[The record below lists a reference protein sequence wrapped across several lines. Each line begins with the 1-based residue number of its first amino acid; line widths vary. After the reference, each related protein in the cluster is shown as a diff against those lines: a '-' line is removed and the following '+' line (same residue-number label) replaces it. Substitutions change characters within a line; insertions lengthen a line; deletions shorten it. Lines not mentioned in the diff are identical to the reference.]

1 MIKDRLKTN
10 KLSVPSEIRDRVIA
24 GVVKKL
30 GVKDYF
36 KLKDRFDGEFYL
48 RKQYKRIFSSYF
60 FERNLNIQLLDENK
74 PLYCKSEFEIEGTT
88 YHITGTYNPNKIKIP
103 KRDKVDSFLVL
114 KIQEFP
120 PVVEFLGE
128 ISYSKCLELLPFK
141 EKIQSNNEV
150 TEEPLIVLERKDL
163 EC

>member
-1 MIKDRLKTN
+1 MKERLKSN
-10 KLSVPSEIRDRVIA
+10 KIRIPSDIRDRVID

-30 GVKDYF
+30 GVKDYY

-60 FERNLNIQLLDENK
+60 FERNLKIQLLDANK
-74 PLYCKSEFEIEGTT
+74 PLFCKSEFEIDGRV
-88 YHITGTYNPNKIKIP
+88 YFITGTYNPNKIKIP
-103 KRDKVDSFLVL
+103 KRDNVDSFLVL

-120 PVVEFLGE
+120 PVVEYLGE

-141 EKIQSNNEV
+141 EKVQSNNEV

-163 EC
+163 E

>member
-1 MIKDRLKTN
+1 MMKDRIKTN
-10 KLSVPSEIRDRVIA
+10 KIRVPSEIRDRVVD

-30 GVKDYF
+30 GVKDYY

-60 FERNLNIQLLDENK
+60 FERNLNIKLLDENK
-74 PLYCKSEFEIEGTT
+74 PLFCKSEFEIEGVI

-120 PVVEFLGE
+120 PVVEYLGE
-128 ISYSKCLELLPFK
+128 ISYSKCIELLPFK

-150 TEEPLIVLERKDL
+150 TEEPLIVLERQDL
-163 EC
+163 E